1 MTALPSCLT
10 GYGPRS
16 PHENLVHICRLPQ
29 AFRGTV
35 APMSVQAMAWVLEC
49 SRATGSDRLVL
60 LAIANHA
67 SKEGGEAWPSIPLIA
82 AEARVSERTVSRSLI
97 RLAALGELEVVR
109 GGGRGPNQY
118 RPNLY
123 SLPAISTGM
132 TDGHPSGMTDAT
144 NRGDKHG
151 KSGVTLVADKPSLEP
166 SGNRGFCK
174 KCGETTRLLDLD
186 GVPTMVCAT
195 CEHEEAA

>member
-1 MTALPSCLT
+1 
-10 GYGPRS
+10 
-16 PHENLVHICRLPQ
+16 
-29 AFRGTV
+29 
-35 APMSVQAMAWVLEC
+35 MSVQAMAWVLES

-123 SLPAISTGM
+123 ALPAISGGM
-132 TDGHPSGMTDAT
+132 PPCHPSGVTDGAV
-144 NRGDKHG
+144 RGDKRRD
-151 KSGVTLVADKPSLEP
+151 SGVTLVADKPSLEP
-166 SGNRGFCK
+166 SENRGVCN
-174 KCGETTRLLDLD
+174 KCGKTTQLLDLD
-186 GVPTMVCAT
+186 GVPTFVCPA
-195 CEHEEAA
+195 CRHEEAA